1 MKKIKIVVIIS
12 GIITLLF
19 GLTSKGKTEFQ
30 KYLGKSVKI
39 NSTKYLLA
47 SVCGGDIGGGG
58 PGPTT
63 STSKRG

>member
-1 MKKIKIVVIIS
+1 VVIIS

-30 KYLGKSVKI
+30 KYLGKTVKI

-47 SVCGGDIGGGG
+47 AVCSPG
-58 PGPTT
+58 PGPKPDS

>member
-12 GIITLLF
+12 GIIALLF
-19 GLTSKGKTEFQ
+19 GLTSKGKTDFQ

-47 SVCGGDIGGGG
+47 AVCGGDIGGGG

>member
-19 GLTSKGKTEFQ
+19 GLTSKGKTDFQ
-30 KYLGKSVKI
+30 KYLGKTVKI

-47 SVCGGDIGGGG
+47 AICGGTA
-58 PGPTT
+58 PNPP
-63 STSKRG
+63 SKRG

>member
-1 MKKIKIVVIIS
+1 MKKIKIVAIIS

-19 GLTSKGKTEFQ
+19 GLTSKGKTDFQ

-47 SVCGGDIGGGG
+47 AICDGDGGA
-58 PGPTT
+58 PNSTS

>member
-1 MKKIKIVVIIS
+1 MKKIKIVGIIS

-47 SVCGGDIGGGG
+47 AICDGTA
-58 PGPTT
+58 PNPP
-63 STSKRG
+63 SKRG